1 MSDVL
6 TTDAESD
13 ALALQ
18 SPFLRA
24 LVSLVRAQ
32 DRFGIWEKK
41 DDTELLA
48 DYVVDKEK
56 RKLIPIVGDP
66 DPDQLTRLEWYYGA
80 IGLQVESRTGV
91 MASPIMQM
99 SNEGFGRMVVTAGRL
114 VVINKHLRD
123 VHRFGFSSLAKL
135 AADGAKAVDDAVAWI
150 EKHPDVARA

>member
-6 TTDAESD
+6 TADAESD

-18 SPFLRA
+18 TPFLRTLIA
-24 LVSLVRAQ
+24 LVRAQ

-41 DDTELLA
+41 DDTQLLA
-48 DYVVDKEK
+48 DFIIDKEK

-66 DPDQLTRLEWYYGA
+66 DPDQLTRLEWFYGA
-80 IGLQVESRTGV
+80 VGLQVESRTGV

-99 SNEGFGRMVVTAGRL
+99 SHEGFGRMVVTAGRL

-135 AADGAKAVDDAVAWI
+135 AAEGAKAVEDAVAWI
-150 EKHPDVARA
+150 EKHSDVARA

>member
-6 TTDAESD
+6 ITDAESD

-18 SPFLRA
+18 TPFLRA
-24 LVSLVRAQ
+24 LVALVRAQ

-41 DDTELLA
+41 NDTELLA
-48 DYVVDKEK
+48 DFVIDKEK

-66 DPDQLTRLEWYYGA
+66 DPDQLTRLEWFYGA

-99 SNEGFGRMVVTAGRL
+99 SHEGFGRMVVTAGRL

-123 VHRFGFSSLAKL
+123 VHRFGFLSLTKL
-135 AADGAKAVDDAVAWI
+135 AAEGAKAVDDAVAWI
-150 EKHPDVARA
+150 DKHPDVAKA